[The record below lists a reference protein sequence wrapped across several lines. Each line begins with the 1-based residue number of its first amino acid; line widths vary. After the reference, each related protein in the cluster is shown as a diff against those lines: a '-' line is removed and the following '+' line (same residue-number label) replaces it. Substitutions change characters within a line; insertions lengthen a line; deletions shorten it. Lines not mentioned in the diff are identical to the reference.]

1 MPCGR
6 SAARCVLFAVLA
18 AVNGLEASQDAPR
31 RLSQSLLDNPPAAGS
46 YLPGLSWRVPGEEPA
61 QELLRYE
68 LLANLAEQPSLRNL
82 ASWVS
87 TLPITGRVP
96 LRATDPRWLAT
107 HRKYDPVLMPGQ
119 TVVAPPR
126 PTSVTVITEDGD
138 RC

>member
-1 MPCGR
+1 MRCGR
-6 SAARCVLFAVLA
+6 SAARSVLFAVLTA
-18 AVNGLEASQDAPR
+18 INGFAVAQDAPR

-46 YLPGLSWRVPGEEPA
+46 YMPGLSWRVPGEEPA

-82 ASWVS
+82 ARWVS

-107 HRKYDPVLMPGQ
+107 HRKYDPLLMPGE
-119 TVVAPPR
+119 TVVAPRR
-126 PTSVTVITEDGD
+126 PA
-138 RC
+138 